1 MKLIS
6 RKLEKKN
13 LELINRSDYASD
25 LMFLKDVIFV
35 KCLVYVYSLSI
46 LVLIPGILYG
56 IFIENYWVVFWDV
69 LTYLMVLFLTYP
81 SCINLI
87 IRKWIFIIAIYLLGF
102 QLLMQLGMDGAGILF
117 WIIGNISCSLLF
129 KKTQLIFVVLANAI
143 VFSIIAVLI
152 YIGNLPE
159 TFSSSLSLDDWVL
172 ISIHN
177 MYLSVI
183 ISSVLNELL
192 NILERVLV
200 KEKKLQDSILKSAIK
215 TKQSI
220 QLFETKNKE
229 LEQLSFFSAKAL
241 KLPLNNVEHG
251 IQHLNKQ
258 VKNTINDKAD
268 SYLHFASLGV
278 VRMKELIS
286 GMDQLSKID
295 QYFVY
300 VETVDMDVT
309 INDVFNRYKST
320 NPNMKLTFQSENK
333 IIQVDRHLIT
343 NLIEIIIDNCVM
355 FRNKKNT
362 LIVEVKIAA
371 ELKSNWLISISD
383 NGIGIE
389 RKHFERIFQLY
400 QRLHKQLD
408 IPGNGIGLA
417 LAKRIVNKLNGRIWV
432 DSIINQGTTFII
444 SLPQKQTDELD

>member
-69 LTYLMVLFLTYP
+69 LTYLMVLFLNYP

-129 KKTQLIFVVLANAI
+129 KKTHLIFVVLANAI

-220 QLFETKNKE
+220 QLFETKNIE

-295 QYFVY
+295 QHFVY
-300 VETVDMDVT
+300 VETVDMDVI

-320 NPNMKLTFQSENK
+320 NPNMKLTFQSENNL
-333 IIQVDRHLIT
+333 IQVDRHLIT